1 MGLGMSYS
9 FGAERVFT
17 AADQEWFAAV
27 SGDRNPMH
35 MDAVAARRTM
45 AGHPVVHGIHTLL
58 WTLDS
63 LFEHLPDLPQIA
75 SIKATFEKMAY
86 VNDSIRAALIHHDDK
101 RLHAELMFEDI
112 TVLDVDLE
120 FGDCRPDH
128 EMIVD
133 GPIHQ
138 RTQPS
143 ELTFD
148 QMATSSGKVALANS
162 ASIAQMFPAAAHVLG
177 VERVSALAH
186 SSYLVGM
193 VCPGL
198 HSIYRNLRLALT
210 PLDKGGFEGLHFRV
224 KYSDSD
230 YRLLRLA
237 VSGSGWTGLIDTNA
251 RPAPTAQVDLADAA
265 KRVAAGE
272 FKGASALVV
281 GGSRGL
287 GELVAK
293 ILAAGGANVTL
304 TYAVGEADARRLQA
318 EILEFGGHC
327 DIMQYDVRQNAQAQI
342 ARLPA
347 SPTELYY
354 MATPMIF
361 QRAGRCF
368 SAKRLDEFLAFYVT
382 GFSDLC
388 HSLRLA
394 IGSDIPVF
402 YPSSSA
408 IDDRPANIT
417 EYTMAK
423 AAGEI
428 LCADMQSYGKW
439 KRILV
444 TRLPRL
450 PTDQT
455 ATLFEDDE
463 SADPLGTM
471 LPIIRELHACR
482 SG

>member
-1 MGLGMSYS
+1 MLFN

-17 AADQEWFAAV
+17 AADQEWFAAI

-58 WTLDS
+58 WTLES
-63 LFEHLPDLPQIA
+63 LFRHLPNIQAVA
-75 SIKATFEKMAY
+75 SIKATFEKMTY
-86 VNDSIRAALIHHDDK
+86 VNDCVRAVIIHHDEK
-101 RLHAELMFEDI
+101 RLRAELMFEDI
-112 TVLDVDLE
+112 TVLGLDLE
-120 FGDCRPDH
+120 FGYCQPDH
-128 EMIVD
+128 DMIVD
-133 GPIHQ
+133 GPLHQ
-138 RTQPS
+138 PTQPS

-148 QMATSSGKVALANS
+148 QMAKSCGKVALANS
-162 ASIAQMFPAAAHVLG
+162 ARIVQKFPAAARVLG
-177 VERVSALAH
+177 VERVSALVC
-186 SSYLVGM
+186 SSFLVGM

-198 HSIYRNLRLALT
+198 HSIYRNLRLAQV
-210 PLDKGGFEGLHFRV
+210 PLNEGGFEGLHFRV

-251 RPAPTAQVDLADAA
+251 RPAPTAQLDLGDVA
-265 KRVAAGE
+265 KRVVARE
-272 FKGASALVV
+272 FQGASALVV

-287 GELVAK
+287 GELIAK

-304 TYAVGEADARRLQA
+304 TYAVGEADARRLKAQ
-318 EILEFGGHC
+318 IVEFGGHC
-327 DIMQYDVRQNAQAQI
+327 DIMQYDVREEAKGQI
-342 ARLPA
+342 ASLA
-347 SPTELYY
+347 AVPTELYY

-368 SAKRLDEFLAFYVT
+368 SAGRFEEFVRFYVT

-388 HSLRLA
+388 RALRYRT
-394 IGSDIPVF
+394 GSDIPVF
-402 YPSSSA
+402 YPSSIA

-428 LCADMQSYGKW
+428 LCADMQSYDKW

-455 ATLFEDDE
+455 ATLFAADE
-463 SADPLGTM
+463 SDDPLGTM
-471 LPIIRELHACR
+471 LPIIRTMHSCR
-482 SG
+482 AR